1 MYREGNSM
9 KILKIIA
16 KNLPLFEKELEI
28 DFYAEAR
35 INPNSKDELFHLF
48 SNRYIEF
55 YLNRTL
61 TFIGKNAAGKTQ
73 ILRVISFVMTLIQ
86 AKPINRIESDT
97 NVLNLN
103 VGECAVFEVYFYE
116 NHEGVEKLHKLR
128 TSVERI
134 INEDTY
140 REEYII
146 SSENLFTKEIDR
158 IKSKKE
164 VFDFSDVKIED
175 RQNKKYMGLSNDVS
189 MLNLFYNVSN
199 KTEKIKK
206 IHYHDQLFFTNHN
219 FLSTIRNDFPNEIL
233 EFLDPSIEYLEF
245 KRNESKIISAT
256 IKFKEKEETIK
267 IDNIVNLG
275 EVLSSGTIKGFGI
288 FLLALVS
295 LERGGYLIIDELENH
310 FNREIVATLI
320 RFFLNSK
327 MNVMGATLI
336 YSSHYAELIDTIDR
350 NDSIY
355 IVRKQKNINIEKLSK
370 TVKRNDSNKS
380 YLFVNALLDQ
390 VNPSYTAVND
400 LSKEFRKK
408 ITGALKDESIMRR
421 EELK

>member
-16 KNLPLFEKELEI
+16 KNLPLFEEELEI

-35 INPNSKDELFHLF
+35 VNPNSKDELFHLF
-48 SNRYIEF
+48 SNF

-86 AKPINRIESDT
+86 ANPINQIQSDT

-103 VGECAVFEVYFYE
+103 VGECALFEVYFYE
-116 NHEGVEKLHKLR
+116 NHEGVEKLYKLR

-134 INEDTY
+134 LNEDTY

-146 SSENLFTKEIDR
+146 SSENLFTKEINR

-164 VFDFSDVKIED
+164 VFDFSDAKIED
-175 RQNKKYMGLSNDVS
+175 RQGEKYMGLSNDVS
-189 MLNLFYNVSN
+189 MLNLFYNVGN

-219 FLSTIRNDFPNEIL
+219 FLSTIRKDFPNEIL

-245 KRNESKIISAT
+245 KRNDSKSIGAT
-256 IKFKEKEETIK
+256 IKFKEKEDTIE

-288 FLLALVS
+288 FLLALAS

-355 IVRKQKNINIEKLSK
+355 IVRKRKNINIEKLSK

-380 YLFVNALLDQ
+380 YLFINALLDQ
-390 VNPSYTAVND
+390 VNPSYTAVNN

-408 ITGALKDESIMRR
+408 ITGSLKDESNRRR

>member
-16 KNLPLFEKELEI
+16 KNLPLFEEELEI

-35 INPNSKDELFHLF
+35 VNPNSKDELFHLF
-48 SNRYIEF
+48 SNF

-86 AKPINRIESDT
+86 ANPINQIQSDT

-103 VGECAVFEVYFYE
+103 VGECALFEVYFYE
-116 NHEGVEKLHKLR
+116 NHEGVEKLYKLR

-134 INEDTY
+134 LNEDTY

-146 SSENLFTKEIDR
+146 SSENLFTKEINR

-164 VFDFSDVKIED
+164 VFDFSDAKIED
-175 RQNKKYMGLSNDVS
+175 RQGEKYMGLSNDVS
-189 MLNLFYNVSN
+189 MLNLFYNVGN

-219 FLSTIRNDFPNEIL
+219 FLSTIRKDFPNEIL

-245 KRNESKIISAT
+245 KRNDSKSIGAT
-256 IKFKEKEETIK
+256 IKFKEKEDTIE

-288 FLLALVS
+288 FLLALAS

-355 IVRKQKNINIEKLSK
+355 IVRKRKNINIEKLSK

-400 LSKEFRKK
+400 LIKEFRKK
-408 ITGALKDESIMRR
+408 ITGALKDEPMMQR
-421 EELK
+421 EEFK

>member
-1 MYREGNSM
+1 M

-16 KNLPLFEKELEI
+16 KNLPLFEEELEI

-35 INPNSKDELFHLF
+35 VNPNSKDELFHLF
-48 SNRYIEF
+48 SNF

-86 AKPINRIESDT
+86 ANPINQIQSDT

-103 VGECAVFEVYFYE
+103 VGECALFEVYFYE
-116 NHEGVEKLHKLR
+116 NHEGVEKLYKLR

-134 INEDTY
+134 LNEDTY

-146 SSENLFTKEIDR
+146 SSENLFTKEINR

-164 VFDFSDVKIED
+164 VFDFSDAKIED
-175 RQNKKYMGLSNDVS
+175 RQGEKYMGLSNDVS
-189 MLNLFYNVSN
+189 MLNLFYNVGN

-219 FLSTIRNDFPNEIL
+219 FLSTIRKDFPNEIL

-245 KRNESKIISAT
+245 KRNDSKSIGAT
-256 IKFKEKEETIK
+256 IKFKEKEDTIE

-288 FLLALVS
+288 FLLALAS

-355 IVRKQKNINIEKLSK
+355 IVRKRKNINIEKLSK

-400 LSKEFRKK
+400 LIKEFRKK
-408 ITGALKDESIMRR
+408 ITGALKDEPMMQR
-421 EELK
+421 EEFK